1 MHMKNAICERL
12 SPTGGGRDVDA
23 LPISRTTEFGGFGRG
38 WFDREVSYKKVEK
51 V

>member
-1 MHMKNAICERL
+1 MRFVRGFRQPEEDATL
-12 SPTGGGRDVDA
+12 QDA